1 MLVVERNLL
10 RASDE
15 MRSAIARGVMHSR
28 EHIFCG
34 SNTTIYKHPSYT
46 PQYGRYRMCVYGH
59 TIFVH
64 YPQQTDRSIMIGHK
78 GFVSRLTARR
88 LTAICSELFGTGLLG
103 AKFCIRGGIMYMVK
117 RGEEFSVHRSIP
129 IEADATIFNRD
140 GSIQERTM
148 SSCICFYSDVPQF
161 GTQDIDEIDEK
172 S

>member
-1 MLVVERNLL
+1 MLVVENNLL

-15 MRSAIARGVMHSR
+15 MRSAIARGTMHSR
-28 EHIFCG
+28 DYVFCG
-34 SNTTIYKHPSYT
+34 SHTAIYKHPSYT
-46 PQYGRYRMCVYGH
+46 PQYGRYRMCVHGH

-64 YPQQTDRSIMIGHK
+64 YPQQIDRSIMIGHK

-117 RGEEFSVHRSIP
+117 RDEVFNVNRSIT
-129 IEADATIFNRD
+129 IEADATVFNRD
-140 GSIQERTM
+140 GSIQERTT
-148 SSCICFYSDVPQF
+148 SNCIFFYSNVPRF
-161 GTQDIDEIDEK
+161 GSQDIDELDEK